1 MVPVCGQRDGLR
13 PEPGSG
19 GLMGS
24 GAGGVPTA
32 IPFLLLGAKGWRMSR
47 AENTVLGDC
56 PALIFQS

>member
-19 GLMGS
+19 GLVGS

-32 IPFLLLGAKGWRMSR
+32 IPLSSWVPR
-47 AENTVLGDC
+47 AGE
-56 PALIFQS
+56 